1 MLNLRVLRRR
11 AGQRAL
17 LVALSVVVIAIAA
30 TDLAQGKAPAG
41 TGSKSSATAPGDPP
55 GNPTAPA
62 GGKRF
67 RIVGCA
73 SHGLA
78 AYTHGP
84 ARREVAVAFDDGP
97 ARDTPAF
104 VAMLERLGVHA
115 TFFMIGRQVTARYK
129 QLLLR
134 ELADGDALGDHT
146 FNHANLVLSRR
157 AHTELAATVARIRAV
172 SGYSPCVFRPP
183 YGALDRR
190 VLADAR
196 ALGLATVMWNVDP
209 RDWALPG
216 RAAIE
221 RTILSEV
228 KPGSIIISHDGGGPR
243 GQTLA
248 AYPAV
253 IAALRRRG
261 YSFVTVPE
269 LLGFR
274 PVYRECAKL
283 CDGLGLPRGRLP
295 RDAVLQPG
303 G

>member
-1 MLNLRVLRRR
+1 MLHLRVLRRR
-11 AGQRAL
+11 AGLRGLLLAMTAAL
-17 LVALSVVVIAIAA
+17 IAFAA
-30 TDLAQGKAPAG
+30 ADLAQGKAPAV
-41 TGSKSSATAPGDPP
+41 PGPRPQASGADPP
-55 GNPTAPA
+55 GA
-62 GGKRF
+62 GAGKRY
-67 RIVGCA
+67 RIVGCV
-73 SHGLA
+73 SHGLG

-84 ARREVAVAFDDGP
+84 ARREVAIAFDDGP

-104 VAMLERLGVHA
+104 VSMLERAGARA
-115 TFFMIGRQVTARYK
+115 TFFEIGRQVTAGYK

-134 ELADGDALGDHT
+134 ELRDGDALGDHT
-146 FNHANLVLSRR
+146 FNHANLILSRR
-157 AHTELAATVARIRAV
+157 GHTELAATIARIAAV

-183 YGALDRR
+183 YGAFDRR

-216 RAAIE
+216 KAAIE

-253 IAALRRRG
+253 IAALRKRG

-269 LLGFR
+269 LLHFR

-283 CDGLGLPRGRLP
+283 CDGLGLPRSQLP
-295 RDAVLQPG
+295 RDAVRQPG